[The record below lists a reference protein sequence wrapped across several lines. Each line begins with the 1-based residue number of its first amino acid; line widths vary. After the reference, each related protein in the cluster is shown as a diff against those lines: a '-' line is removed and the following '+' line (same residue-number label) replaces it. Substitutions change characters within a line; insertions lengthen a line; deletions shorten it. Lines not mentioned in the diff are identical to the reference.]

1 MTPLNTII
9 EEENTPETKADW
21 LRSEIEKLEGMKQP
35 ITIDD
40 RVESAFASIEW
51 DRYNEALTT
60 IITRYTEELKEL
72 ESKI

>member
-40 RVESAFASIEW
+40 SV
-51 DRYNEALTT
+51 
-60 IITRYTEELKEL
+60 
-72 ESKI
+72 